1 MAIINEKQAKEALE
15 GNYKTA
21 EEMLK
26 DKDKVEAFL
35 QDVEKFLA
43 SIPKVGDALSDVPV
57 LISLVR
63 SYIKKEYIDIPLLSI
78 ILIVSALIY
87 IFTPI
92 DIIPDSIPGI
102 GFLDDA
108 AVIAILSKWLDN
120 QIDDYRA
127 WRVANGKE

>member
-1 MAIINEKQAKEALE
+1 MSVISEKQAKIALE
-15 GNYKTA
+15 GNYKQA

-26 DKDKVEAFL
+26 DKDKIEAFL

-43 SIPKVGDALSDVPV
+43 SIPQVGDALSDVPV

-63 SYIKKEYIDIPLLSI
+63 SYIKKEYTDIPLLSI

-87 IFTPI
+87 ILSPI
-92 DIIPDSIPGI
+92 DIIPDTIPVV

-127 WRVANGKE
+127 WRVANGRQ

>member
-21 EEMLK
+21 EEMLQ

-63 SYIKKEYIDIPLLSI
+63 SYIKKEYTGIPLLSI
-78 ILIVSALIY
+78 ILIISALIY
-87 IFTPI
+87 ILTPI

-108 AVIAILSKWLDN
+108 AVIAVLSKWLDN

-127 WRVANGKE
+127 WRVANGRE